1 MIPDHIAHLMT
12 ASACLAHLSDEVK
25 HILYDGMQIRHL
37 KRGEFLHYRGDEAS
51 GYYGI
56 IRGRLRAS
64 AVSEDGKPMTLCFME
79 QGQWFGEIS
88 LVDGVARTHDCE
100 AVTDSE
106 VYVIPKT
113 LFERYILEDHSA
125 LKYLAK
131 QLCERLRFTLDWVEQ
146 STLMPPPARLA
157 RRLLDLMPNQ
167 QNTIQINQQE
177 LAQMLGLSRQSISK
191 ILQDWVQKNWIEID
205 YNRITLTQ
213 FEQLQNLC
221 ASERVPQSR
230 SWQDQGHS

>member
-1 MIPDHIAHLMT
+1 MIPDHIAQLMT
-12 ASACLAHLSDEVK
+12 ASACLAHLSEEVK
-25 HILYDGMQIRHL
+25 HTLYDGMQFKTL
-37 KRGEFLHYRGDEAS
+37 KKGEYLHYRGDEAC

-56 IRGRLRAS
+56 VRGRLRAS
-64 AVSEDGKPMTLCFME
+64 AVNEDGKPMTLCFME

-100 AVTDSE
+100 AVIHSD
-106 VYVIPKT
+106 VYIIPKA
-113 LFERYILEDHSA
+113 LFERYILGDHTA

-146 STLMPPPARLA
+146 STLMAPPARLA
-157 RRLLDLMPNQ
+157 RRLLDLMPPQ
-167 QNTIQINQQE
+167 QHTVQINQQE

-191 ILQDWVQKNWIEID
+191 ILQEWVQKGWIEID
-205 YNRITLTQ
+205 YNRLTLTQ
-213 FEQLQNLC
+213 VDQLQNLC

-230 SWQDQGHS
+230 SWLDQGHS

>member
-1 MIPDHIAHLMT
+1 MIPSHIAQLMT
-12 ASACLAHLSDEVK
+12 ASACLAHLSEEVQQA
-25 HILYDGMQIRHL
+25 LFDGMQMKPL
-37 KRGEFLHYRGDEAS
+37 KKGEFLHYRGDDAS

-64 AVSEDGKPMTLCFME
+64 AVNEEGKPMTLCFME

-106 VYVIPKT
+106 VCIIPKA
-113 LFERYILEDHSA
+113 LFERYILGDHTA
-125 LKYLAK
+125 LKYLAQ

-191 ILQDWVQKNWIEID
+191 ILQEWVQKGWIEID
-205 YNRITLTQ
+205 YNRLTLIQ
-213 FEQLQNLC
+213 VDQLQNLC
-221 ASERVPQSR
+221 ASDRVPQSR
-230 SWQDQGHS
+230 AWQDQGHS